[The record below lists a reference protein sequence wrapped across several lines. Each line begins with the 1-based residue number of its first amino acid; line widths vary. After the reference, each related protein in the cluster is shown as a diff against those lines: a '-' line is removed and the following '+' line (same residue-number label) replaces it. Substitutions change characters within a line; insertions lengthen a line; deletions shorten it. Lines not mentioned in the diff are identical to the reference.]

1 MESAR
6 YCKNWTPIRHVT
18 VLFSNR
24 TNTMVG
30 LTPVSWRDESLG
42 SGSLALRHVILGF
55 LAFFGSAPG
64 GALLPSRPVH

>member
-1 MESAR
+1 MATQQANRKWSA
-6 YCKNWTPIRHVT
+6 KVT
-18 VLFSNR
+18 D
-24 TNTMVG
+24 G